1 MQVAAAISCLLLLQ
15 VVYQTSEVQSR
26 AQNTGNEVKL

>member
-1 MQVAAAISCLLLLQ
+1 MQVATAISYLLL
-15 VVYQTSEVQSR
+15 YQTSEVQSR